1 MNTLLNYNNIE
12 GLKNLSLYVIE
23 NILCY
28 IIIVYI
34 MSKIYLKGAIG
45 TTINSSK
52 KRSNLLK
59 QLKLSDFKT
68 KNKNKTY
75 LLKELKIISRTPIF
89 LIQCLI
95 MPIVYPILVFLIMV
109 FFTNFAMKVGVDAL
123 GEFYKR
129 LEETSGQAIFIGIG
143 QVFYMMNFCSI
154 IGISKESK
162 NSIVT
167 KYIPLK
173 LIKQFNLKVSIG
185 VIVNSISSI
194 LVTICY
200 YACTKNILYTLIVFA
215 ILIFVNI
222 IGEKVKLLIDL
233 KNPQTAWDNE
243 YTMMKQNTNVMYE
256 LFYTLIVIGIL
267 YIISTIIKN
276 IIIYLIF
283 VLAMTIIINMIIN
296 KYINKKQSFIF
307 RKVF

>member
-12 GLKNLSLYVIE
+12 GLKNLSIYIIE

-28 IIIVYI
+28 AVVVFI
-34 MSKIYLKGAIG
+34 MSKIYLRGAIG
-45 TTINSSK
+45 TTINSSRR
-52 KRSNLLK
+52 RSNLLK
-59 QLKLSDFKT
+59 ELKLSDFKK

-89 LIQCLI
+89 LIQCLV
-95 MPIVYPILVFLIMV
+95 MPVVYPILVFLIMA
-109 FFTNFAMKVGVDAL
+109 FFTNFAIKVGVDAL
-123 GEFYKR
+123 GEFYER

-167 KYIPLK
+167 KYIPIK
-173 LIKQFNLKVSIG
+173 LVKQFNLKVSIG

-200 YACTKNILYTLIVFA
+200 YACTKNILYTFIVFA
-215 ILIFVNI
+215 ILILVNI

-256 LFYTLIVIGIL
+256 LFYTLLVIGIL
-267 YIISTIIKN
+267 YITSTVIKN
-276 IIIYLIF
+276 ISAYLIF
-283 VLAMTIIINMIIN
+283 VLAMTIIVNMIIN

>member
-12 GLKNLSLYVIE
+12 GLKNLSIYIIE

-28 IIIVYI
+28 AVVVFI
-34 MSKIYLKGAIG
+34 MSKIYLRGAIG
-45 TTINSSK
+45 TTINSSRR
-52 KRSNLLK
+52 RSNLLK
-59 QLKLSDFKT
+59 ELKLSDFKK

-89 LIQCLI
+89 LIQCLV
-95 MPIVYPILVFLIMV
+95 MPVVYPILVFLIMA
-109 FFTNFAMKVGVDAL
+109 FFTNFAIKVGVDAL
-123 GEFYKR
+123 GEFYER
-129 LEETSGQAIFIGIG
+129 LEQTSGQAIFIAIG

-154 IGISKESK
+154 IAISKESR
-162 NSIVT
+162 NAIIT
-167 KYIPLK
+167 KYVPIK
-173 LIKQFNLKVSIG
+173 LVKQFKLKVSIG

-194 LVTICY
+194 LVAICY

-267 YIISTIIKN
+267 YIISTVIKN

-283 VLAMTIIINMIIN
+283 VLAMTIIINIIIN